1 LVPSNQHTMSEEK
14 VEKAEQEK
22 LSPEQLE
29 ENRKKVIE
37 YYKRQSE
44 LLEHQARYEGLLAE
58 IEVHRAKR
66 MEMIIRQA
74 QMSAAPDDKDPQ
86 DTATDRPEASPQEVA
101 PEGEKK
107 PRVLKKV
114 D

>member
-1 LVPSNQHTMSEEK
+1 MSEEK
-14 VEKAEQEK
+14 VEQEK

-37 YYKRQSE
+37 YYKKQAEVLE
-44 LLEHQARYEGLLAE
+44 LQARHEGLLAE
-58 IEVHRAKR
+58 IEIHRAKR

-74 QMSAAPDDKDPQ
+74 QMSAGPEDKDQQ
-86 DTATDRPEASPQEVA
+86 DTATNRPEASPQEVA
-101 PEGEKK
+101 PTEEKK